1 MAETLATYSVPE
13 HYVKM
18 YTANVQAALVK
29 QGGKFRS
36 LISQGAYQ
44 GEKAQ
49 VVNFLGPI
57 EFVERTSP
65 YTDTKVSEIEHTQR
79 WINGTEYDCAVYID
93 KLDMLKMIYDPTSP
107 YVARMQEAASRK
119 EDEIIMSKFFAAAK
133 TGKDGLTSTSFNAAN
148 IVAHGS
154 ANLTVAK
161 LRSLK
166 KLIKKKQIDTRTVR
180 PFIAITA
187 DEADNLLSDT
197 QVGSSD
203 YNAVKPFV
211 DGEVGGFMGFTFV
224 PYEDNGGVQTYATA
238 DGKSIPFSA
247 SGTSYRQLP
256 VWVPDGMHFGAWD
269 GLSIT
274 IDRLPTKNNIQQAL
288 ASFTAGATRLDEKKV
303 FAVECLIP

>member
-1 MAETLATYSVPE
+1 MAETSAAYSVPE

-29 QGGKFRS
+29 QGGK
-36 LISQGAYQ
+36 LAGYVSQSTYM

-49 VVNFLGPI
+49 VVDFLGPI
-57 EFVERTSP
+57 EFTERSTP
-65 YTDTKVSEIEHTQR
+65 YQDTKVSEIEHTQR

-93 KLDMLKMIYDPTSP
+93 KLDQLKMIYDPTSP
-107 YVARMQEAASRK
+107 YVERMREAAARK
-119 EDEIIMSKFFAAAK
+119 QDEIIMSRFFASAK
-133 TGKDGLTSTSFNAAN
+133 TGKDGLTSTSFKAAN

-154 ANLTVAK
+154 ASLTVAK

-166 KLIKKKQIDTRTVR
+166 KLIKKRQIDTRIVK

-187 DEADNLLSDT
+187 DEADAMLAET

-203 YNAVKPFV
+203 YNQVKPFV

-224 PYEDNGGVQTYATA
+224 PYEDNGGVQTYASA

-247 SGTSYRQLP
+247 TGTSYRQLP
-256 VWVPDGMHFGAWD
+256 VWVPDGMHYGNWA
-269 GLSIT
+269 GLNIT
-274 IDRLPTKNNIQQAL
+274 IDRLPTKNNITQAL
-288 ASFTAGATRLDEKKV
+288 ASFTAGATRLDENKV
-303 FAVECLIP
+303 FGVECLIP